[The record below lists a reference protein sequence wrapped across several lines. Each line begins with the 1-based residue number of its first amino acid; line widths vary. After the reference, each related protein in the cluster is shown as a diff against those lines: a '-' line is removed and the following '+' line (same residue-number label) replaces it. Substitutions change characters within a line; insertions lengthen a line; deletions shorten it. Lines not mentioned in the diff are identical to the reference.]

1 MASKKR
7 KELIKMK
14 KLTAIFALLASLSGN
29 ALADGIRIAPFS
41 IAAGTTQ
48 DVEIVMEDEAGVY
61 VSAQFN
67 LYLPEGVELAYDDE
81 SGTYAYSTDHAK
93 SAFVGVSKRTDKQGA
108 EYYQFYLEDR
118 MMNPLGAGTIF
129 TVTLKATDMVATGE
143 QTAYIRTISLVDEM
157 GGGEDIAEQ
166 TYSVT
171 TEIPVSVT
179 SLGYASFSWPRTLDF
194 ADSGA
199 QAFIVTEKGTGSV
212 RLEEVQT
219 VPAGT
224 GVLVK
229 ADAGTYYPQTT
240 DDEATGDDVSRN
252 LLTGTATG
260 SYTVADADNVYVLSN
275 LSGGEAG
282 LYVADAGVTIAQY
295 KAYLALADGTG
306 AKDGLVFDFTQTG
319 LKKIDNG
326 QLIIDN
332 SPVYNLNGQRVEGS
346 KFNVQSSKLPK
357 GVYIV
362 NGKKVVLR

>member
-1 MASKKR
+1 MKERLTILTCALVAMA
-7 KELIKMK
+7 L
-14 KLTAIFALLASLSGN
+14 N
-29 ALADGIRIAPFS
+29 ALADDGLRIEPFE
-41 IAAGTTQ
+41 IAANETKEVNIIL
-48 DVEIVMEDEAGVY
+48 DDAAEAYCGLE
-61 VSAQFN
+61 FD
-67 LYLPEGVELAYDDE
+67 LYLPEGVELCYDEDLE
-81 SGTYAYSTDHAK
+81 EYMCEPVKTKLGKTHSVLLEQKEKEGAVFYR
-93 SAFVGVSKRTDKQGA
+93 FLVS
-108 EYYQFYLEDR
+108 
-118 MMNPLGAGTIF
+118 
-129 TVTLKATDMVATGE
+129 DMKN
-143 QTAYIRTISLVDEM
+143 RTIGSGDIYTLTIKANDRISTGLQEAAFRNVVMSDAEQH
-157 GGGEDIAEQ
+157 GPEIAEAPFE
-166 TYSVT
+166 VT
-171 TEIPVSVT
+171 CQVPVSVT
-179 SLGYASFSWPRTLDF
+179 SMGYATFSWPRTLDF

-229 ADAGTYYPQTT
+229 ADEGTYYPQTT
-240 DDEATGDDVSRN
+240 EDEATGNDVSRN